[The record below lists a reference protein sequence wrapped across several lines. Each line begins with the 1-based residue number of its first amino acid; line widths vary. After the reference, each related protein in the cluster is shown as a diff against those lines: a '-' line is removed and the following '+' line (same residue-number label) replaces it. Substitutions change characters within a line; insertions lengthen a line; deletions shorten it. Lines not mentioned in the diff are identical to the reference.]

1 MLLEVIVMETTVT
14 RDATPRM
21 TDAEYEAIV
30 DQNLARLKLMQQK
43 MDEEQ
48 REIEMLRA
56 ENDSIL
62 SNIMRTLKAV

>member
-1 MLLEVIVMETTVT
+1 MDTTIT
-14 RDATPRM
+14 LNKAPM
-21 TDAEYEAIV
+21 TDAEYEAVV
-30 DQNLARLKLMQQK
+30 DQHLARLKLMQKK

-62 SNIMRTLKAV
+62 SDIMRTLKAV